1 MRIHYKEGTDE
12 LMKQLTAAVQ
22 DYFRQAQTDGY
33 MNRMMRVKLVVMLG
47 GLFGAYLGIY
57 FAAPNRGLSILFGF
71 GYGLFTFFAA
81 FNLAH
86 DAGHNAV
93 FRQQKYNQWLL
104 YLLNLI
110 GVSSYIF
117 KHKHNRHHYGPNIS
131 GSDADIDDF
140 KIGRLVASRKK
151 RAVFRLQAFYLP
163 LAYLFYYFAW
173 VTYKDLLAFRS
184 VKSPE
189 GAPLAHPRREL
200 LKLLYTK
207 LFIFCVHVLLPY
219 LILGLTW
226 QELLLLNV
234 AIYIGPGLMMVFFVI
249 PVHLNTKTQFPTPD
263 QDNRLPY
270 SWSVHQILTTLDYST
285 QNRMVNF
292 WMGGFNHHVAHHL
305 FASICHCHYPAL
317 TPILRQIIT
326 DAGIQYQCVPYY
338 RLFPLHLQYL
348 QKMGR

>member
-1 MRIHYKEGTDE
+1 M
-12 LMKQLTAAVQ
+12 
-22 DYFRQAQTDGY
+22 
-33 MNRMMRVKLVVMLG
+33 
-47 GLFGAYLGIY
+47 
-57 FAAPNRGLSILFGF
+57 
-71 GYGLFTFFAA
+71 
-81 FNLAH
+81 
-86 DAGHNAV
+86 
-93 FRQQKYNQWLL
+93 
-104 YLLNLI
+104 
-110 GVSSYIF
+110 
-117 KHKHNRHHYGPNIS
+117 
-131 GSDADIDDF
+131 
-140 KIGRLVASRKK
+140 
-151 RAVFRLQAFYLP
+151 
-163 LAYLFYYFAW
+163 
-173 VTYKDLLAFRS
+173 
-184 VKSPE
+184 KSPE

-207 LFIFCVHVLLPY
+207 LFILCVHVLLPY

-285 QNRMVNF
+285 QNRVVNF